1 MQKLYWESFHINGS
15 KSFFTVTDKGI
26 NFISSPGKGLSQIN
40 EFYPNHEFEFIY
52 DSTYTSQYYKEIKEY
67 IKGKRKYFDLA
78 IDYLGIGTDLQL
90 KVWKRIQEIPYGEK
104 ITYSKLADEV
114 HSNAT
119 RAVASA
125 VAKNP
130 ILIIV
135 PCHRVVRKDNK
146 SLKYRGG
153 LELIEY
159 LNYLEANPKKKQKK

>member
-26 NFISSPGKGLSQIN
+26 NFVSTPGKGLSQIN
-40 EFYPNHEFEFIY
+40 DFYPGYEFEFIY
-52 DSTYTSQYYKEIKEY
+52 DISYTNRYYKEIKEY
-67 IKGKRKYFDLA
+67 VKGKRKYFNLS
-78 IDYLGIGTDLQL
+78 IDYLGQGTNLQL
-90 KVWKRIQEIPYGEK
+90 KVWQRIQEIPYGEK
-104 ITYSKLADEV
+104 ISYSKLGEEV
-114 HSNAT
+114 KSNAT

-130 ILIIV
+130 VLIVV

-146 SLKYRGG
+146 YSNYRGG
-153 LELIEY
+153 HDLLEF